1 MKSFV
6 FWQRWLLIVGI
17 ILSVF
22 GIMMAL
28 LSGTPLFDLF
38 NRQIDP
44 AFWKAGTVDGAT
56 RQFQTWIYGVWGA
69 TIAGWGVFMSFIV
82 HYPLR
87 RKERWSWNCLVL
99 GLLAWFILD
108 TSLSLFHAV
117 YFNVIFNSALIIVVG
132 LPVIFTKKAFA

>member
-1 MKSFV
+1 
-6 FWQRWLLIVGI
+6 
-17 ILSVF
+17 
-22 GIMMAL
+22 MMAL

-56 RQFQTWIYGVWGA
+56 RQFQAWIYAVWGA
-69 TIAGWGVFMSFIV
+69 TIAGWGIFMSFIV
-82 HYPLR
+82 HYPFN

-99 GLLAWFILD
+99 GLLTWFILD
-108 TSLSLFHAV
+108 TSLSVFHGV